1 MNKIVNKFLLGNIFM
16 PEHLRR
22 LDLLIAIVEHLQKTR
37 EELKIVKKQEI
48 QAIFTKVSL
57 IRLVFNMICCMEIL
71 KIEKEEQLLMKFYEI
86 KHLILLMMRVNKIY
100 N

>member
-16 PEHLRR
+16 PEHLSR

-71 KIEKEEQLLMKFYEI
+71 KI
-86 KHLILLMMRVNKIY
+86 
-100 N
+100 